1 MSCGL
6 RVPPLSERRE
16 DIPEVANDLLQRV
29 ADATGLP
36 ARPIGEDTL
45 AALQGHDWPGNVRQL
60 RNVIERLLILAP
72 SGGGPIRAD
81 ALPNDVSED
90 APSVLRWEKGGEIM
104 QLPLR
109 DAREVFE
116 REYLLAQVTRFGG
129 NISRTATFVGMERS
143 ALHRKLKSLG
153 LHGGAVDDRTGGE
166 AATENSRSVRE
177 MARYAY
183 VNGRYV
189 DHREASVHVEDRG
202 YQLADGVYEVV
213 GVRDGKLID
222 ETLHIDRL
230 GRSLKELRIDWP
242 VARPTLGFIIR
253 ELMRRNRLRDGLVY
267 MQVTRGV
274 ARRDHAFP
282 TKPVKP
288 ALVLTTKN
296 SKRAEADPGPGIAV
310 KSHPDIRWQRCDIK
324 TVALLPNV
332 LAKQAARESG
342 AYEAWLID
350 GKGNVTE
357 GASTN
362 AWIVTKAGELVTRAT
377 DNAIL
382 AGITRHTLKVLAG
395 DLQLKLV
402 ERPFTLAEAKEAKEA
417 FITSATSFVT
427 PVVRIDDDVVGDGK
441 VGPTARR
448 LREEYVRFAADGEAV
463 T

>member
-1 MSCGL
+1 MAVRRTSVTASRL
-6 RVPPLSERRE
+6 RRLPRRPEER
-16 DIPEVANDLLQRV
+16 
-29 ADATGLP
+29 
-36 ARPIGEDTL
+36 
-45 AALQGHDWPGNVRQL
+45 
-60 RNVIERLLILAP
+60 
-72 SGGGPIRAD
+72 
-81 ALPNDVSED
+81 
-90 APSVLRWEKGGEIM
+90 KEI
-104 QLPLR
+104 
-109 DAREVFE
+109 
-116 REYLLAQVTRFGG
+116 
-129 NISRTATFVGMERS
+129 
-143 ALHRKLKSLG
+143 
-153 LHGGAVDDRTGGE
+153 
-166 AATENSRSVRE
+166 
-177 MARYAY
+177 ARYAY

-189 DHREASVHVEDRG
+189 DHREAQVHVEDRG

-230 GRSLKELRIDWP
+230 GRSLTELRIDWP

-350 GKGNVTE
+350 DKGCITE

-362 AWIVTKAGELVTRAT
+362 AWIVTPDNELVTRQT
-377 DNAIL
+377 DNGIL
-382 AGITRHTLKVLAG
+382 AGITRSTLKKIAG
-395 DLQLKLV
+395 DLQLKFV
-402 ERPFTLAEAKEAKEA
+402 ERPFTLADAKKAKEA

-427 PVVRIDDDVVGDGK
+427 PVVKIDGEKVGDGK
-441 VGPTARR
+441 VGATARR
-448 LREEYVRFAADGEAV
+448 LREEYVRFASEGEPV